1 MQNFHSKSFQST
13 GSRAT
18 VAGNVGRIW
27 WKRRGGV
34 AETAYSVMQSLVMS
48 DLRVSMKEPL
58 AWGGKWVARGV
69 QVLATLLVT
78 WALSVQGVTTQPVFQ
93 TDYRSP
99 TADKPQSKLWFVHDT
114 WWALLPTATGPSL
127 WQRTPAG
134 WHEQPAVRQTFAGLP
149 GRCDV
154 WSDRDGVTAIGVEK
168 DRLAVMRLRGE
179 GKTPVT
185 WHTEILASWKVPTAG
200 PLETATITRDATGAW
215 WIAAPVTPESDAEP
229 VVAKAGG
236 KARPPRTVQVWY
248 SPDARAWTA
257 LPPLATG
264 IGGDDICVVTAVE
277 GGVGVAWSDQNRD
290 EVCFRVH
297 RDGRAPSDW
306 EPVELVASGGLTADD
321 HLNVAQAAG
330 KLWLATKNSVDTA
343 GQPQLVL
350 RVRSADGSWQNFP
363 YGEKTVART
372 PSRPIVVATPDGCS
386 LLLGQTDYASEG
398 AGQDV
403 ITFGAMDVATKS
415 VAPTMTTVIS
425 PDPALRA
432 RVNDVTGPKAAFPVS
447 GPWIVLASD
456 EAGRVYEA
464 DLRPLADAAGV
475 SLAVSP
481 GASASM
487 AVTAELSPLRSFF
500 VPVSRVVWQ
509 SGSGVTRAESLVGRQ
524 PGQALLKRPSAPC
537 VLAPAANGA
546 AGGGVLLDF
555 GTELAGHVEI
565 ITARIKSKVPP
576 QVRIRFGESVAEA
589 MAELGGPTNAQNDHA
604 LRDQVVRLPWLGK
617 TTVGPSGFRFVRID
631 NVDPTQ
637 PVQLGEV
644 RAVLQLRDVPYVGSF
659 RCDDERLNRIWQVG
673 AYTVHLN
680 MQDYLWDG
688 VKRDRLVWIGDMHPE
703 VSTINAVFGFNDVV
717 PRSLDLT
724 RDVTPPDQ
732 WMNGISSYS
741 MWWVLIHEQWWKHH
755 GDRAYLVAQKPYLQ
769 ALLARLAA
777 LVGQDGKEQIAGS
790 RFLDWPTSANPQG
803 VTAGLQALLVMTLES
818 GARLMTELDDPAT
831 ARLCS
836 TAAARGRG
844 FVPEVNASKAGA
856 ALLAIAGMRDAK
868 ETSESVLKVGGPTNI
883 STFYGFYVLQALALA
898 GETDTALNFISR
910 YWGAMLDLGAT
921 TFWEDF
927 DIAWTE
933 NAARIDE
940 LVPADKKDIHGGY
953 GAYCYVGFRHSLCH
967 GWASGP
973 TAWLSETVLGVTV
986 LQPGCK
992 RVRIAPQLG
1001 RLKWA
1006 EGTYPTPHG
1015 PIRLRHER
1023 RADGSVHSQIDA
1035 PAGVEIVREEGN
1047 R

>member
-1 MQNFHSKSFQST
+1 MQTFHSKPLQST
-13 GSRAT
+13 GSCSTMARN
-18 VAGNVGRIW
+18 AGREVSASVVSKRIRRIW
-27 WKRRGGV
+27 PV
-34 AETAYSVMQSLVMS
+34 P
-48 DLRVSMKEPL
+48 MKEPL
-58 AWGGKWVARGV
+58 SCRGKWVARGLH
-69 QVLATLLVT
+69 VLALLLAT
-78 WALSVQGVTTQPVFQ
+78 WAIPGQGVTTQPVFQ
-93 TDYRSP
+93 TDYRNP
-99 TADKPQSKLWFVHDT
+99 TADKPQSKVWFAHEA
-114 WWALLPTATGPSL
+114 WWAVLPTKAGPSL
-127 WQRTPAG
+127 WQRSPAG
-134 WHEQPAVRQTFAGLP
+134 WVEHDKVRQMLAGLP
-149 GRCDV
+149 ARGDV
-154 WSDRDGVTAIGVEK
+154 WFDADGATVVAVEAK
-168 DRLAVMRLRGE
+168 QLAVFRLTSDGRA
-179 GKTPVT
+179 PVS
-185 WHTEILASWKVPTAG
+185 WGPEVLARWTAPTTA

-215 WIAAPVTPESDAEP
+215 WIAAPVTPESDAAA
-229 VVAKAGG
+229 VVPKTGG
-236 KARPPRTVQVWY
+236 KARPPRAVQVWY
-248 SPDARAWTA
+248 SPDARVWTA

-264 IGGDDICVVTAVE
+264 IGGDDICVITAIE
-277 GGVGVAWSDQNRD
+277 GCVGVAWSDQNRD
-290 EVCFRVH
+290 EVCFRLH
-297 RDGRAPSDW
+297 RDGRAPSNW
-306 EPVELVASGGLTADD
+306 EAVELVASGGLTADD
-321 HLNVAQAAG
+321 HLNAAQAAG

-363 YGEKTVART
+363 YAEKTAART
-372 PSRPIVVATPDGCS
+372 PSRPIVVATPDGRS
-386 LLLGQTDYASEG
+386 LLLGQTDYAG
-398 AGQDV
+398 KDAGQDV
-403 ITFGAMDVATKS
+403 ITFGAMDVAPKS
-415 VAPTMTTVIS
+415 VAPTMMTVIS
-425 PDPALRA
+425 PDPTLRA
-432 RVNDVTGPKAAFPVS
+432 RVNDVTGPKAAFPAA

-464 DLRPLADAAGV
+464 DVRSLAGPASMPLAGP
-475 SLAVSP
+475 S
-481 GASASM
+481 GAPASM
-487 AVTAELSPLRSFF
+487 AVTADRSPLSSFF

-509 SGSGVTRAESLVGRQ
+509 SAAGVTRAEGLVGRQ
-524 PGQALLKRPSAPC
+524 PGQALLKRPSPPC

-565 ITARIKSKVPP
+565 ITARIKSKEPP

-604 LRDQVVRLPWLGK
+604 LRDQIVRLPWLGK

-631 NVDPTQ
+631 NVDPKQ

-644 RAVLQLRDVPYVGSF
+644 RAVLQLRDVPQVGSF

-755 GDRAYLVAQKPYLQ
+755 GDRAYLAAQKPYLQ

-777 LVGQDGKEQIAGS
+777 LVGPDGSEQIVGS

-818 GARLMTELDDPAT
+818 GARLMTELDDSTT
-831 ARLCS
+831 AQLCS
-836 TAAARGRG
+836 SAAARGRR

-898 GETDTALNFISR
+898 GETDTALDFISR

-927 DIAWTE
+927 DLAWTE

-973 TAWLSETVLGVTV
+973 TAWLSEKVLGVTV
-986 LQPGCK
+986 LEPGCK

-1001 RLKWA
+1001 RLQWA
-1006 EGTYPTPHG
+1006 EGSYPTPHG

-1023 RADGSVHSQIDA
+1023 RADGTVHSQIDA
-1035 PAGVEIVREEGN
+1035 PAGVEIVREEGG